1 MERLEGALPGA
12 LMSPWGL
19 FPDVATWRN
28 HSHVSTG
35 CGDHN
40 IHNNTRSLHGHCTV
54 TCTV

>member
-1 MERLEGALPGA
+1 MERLEGALPGT

-19 FPDVATWRN
+19 FTDVATWRN

-40 IHNNTRSLHGHCTV
+40 IHIQGLYMDIV
-54 TCTV
+54 Q